1 MGSPLVTAL
10 STVQKHN
17 NQLDSF
23 ILTRQ
28 SKQSIQSI
36 QSIDNNMKSKAA
48 QRFNRLHPASHA
60 EFQSLLQ
67 TARKRKESCEETSD
81 SNEQEVANMIKNKAL
96 TKFTEE
102 DQTYC
107 EAQRKKRKLV
117 SKKLTWSKNLI
128 QVQILLD
135 CHYSDI
141 ED

>member
-1 MGSPLVTAL
+1 MGSPVVTAL

-17 NQLDSF
+17 NHTVRQLDSF
-23 ILTRQ
+23 ILTIHYTVNSQ
-28 SKQSIQSI
+28 YTV
-36 QSIDNNMKSKAA
+36 NTMKSKAA

-60 EFQSLLQ
+60 DFQSLLQ

-81 SNEQEVANMIKNKAL
+81 SSEQEVANMIKNKAL

-102 DQTYC
+102 DQIYC

-135 CHYSDI
+135 CYYC
-141 ED
+141 EE

>member
-23 ILTRQ
+23 ILTIYTRQ

-67 TARKRKESCEETSD
+67 TARKRKECSEETSD
-81 SNEQEVANMIKNKAL
+81 SSEQEVANMIKNKAL
-96 TKFTEE
+96 TKFTGE

-107 EAQRKKRKLV
+107 EAQKETKVGQQETDLEQE
-117 SKKLTWSKNLI
+117 SDPSSDPSG
-128 QVQILLD
+128 LL
-135 CHYSDI
+135 
-141 ED
+141 